1 MVDSTR
7 QGPGAD
13 LRAADEALVQALR
26 AANFQGPTWERFA
39 QGIARYALP
48 IIRSWIFS
56 MQIFKKCAEKNVR
69 CPGPVHNI
77 QNLREDDANWMA
89 DEIVAR
95 ALNKFRDKVL
105 RPGGW
110 SPEGG
115 SSLNTMF
122 ITQCLFQFP
131 NVYRHWLVENKQ
143 TLVHEL
149 EELEF
154 VPSGPEGDPLGLVM
168 VREEIDHALQHY
180 VKDELIAKV
189 LILKAL
195 DYTMKEIAEMLGAT
209 EKALQGLYHRHQRK
223 MKEYLQDT
231 EKQGPEKQG
240 GGKGELK

>member
-1 MVDSTR
+1 MLMVDSTR
-7 QGPGAD
+7 HNPGAD
-13 LRAADEALVQALR
+13 SRTEDEALVQALR
-26 AANFQGPTWERFA
+26 VANFQGSVWDRFA
-39 QGIARYALP
+39 QEIARYALP
-48 IIRSWIFS
+48 IIKSWILS
-56 MQIFKKCAEKNVR
+56 MQIFTKCAEKNVP

-77 QNLREDDANWMA
+77 RDLQEDDASWMA

-154 VPSGPEGDPLGLVM
+154 VPAGPEGDPLGLVM

-180 VKDELIAKV
+180 VKDEFIAKV
-189 LILKAL
+189 LILRAL
-195 DYTMKEIAEMLGAT
+195 QYTMKEIAEMLDVT
-209 EKALQGLYHRHQRK
+209 EKALDGLLQRRWRK
-223 MKEYLQDT
+223 LKEHLQDG
-231 EKQGPEKQG
+231 EQGEPKS
-240 GGKGELK
+240 